1 MRFRP
6 CIDLRQGRVVQIVG
20 ATLADGEANQ
30 PITNFETE
38 TAPVVYAQMYQADGL
53 SGGHVIALGPGNEAA
68 ARAALAAYPGGM
80 QMGGGITPANAA
92 SYLNVGASHVIVTS
106 YVFREG
112 QIDMDRLEQLVA
124 AVGKERLVLDL
135 SCRRR
140 GQEFWVVTDRWQRFS
155 QVQVSAE
162 TLLWLADYC
171 DEFLVHGVD
180 VEGKR
185 TGIEA
190 ELVEMLGRW
199 SPIPVTYAGGA
210 TQLADLDRVREVGQG
225 RVDLTIGSALDIF
238 GGNVPY
244 REVVA
249 WQRREEG

>member
-38 TAPVVYAQMYQADGL
+38 TAPEVYAQMYQADGL